1 MIVSHNPKQDRT
13 FKTAALFM
21 LGLMVAFIGLVTC
34 HAFRPDANWNGPFG
48 TVDYTKDPLTLRHL
62 AALERRNAR

>member
-21 LGLMVAFIGLVTC
+21 LGLMVAFVGLVTC
-34 HAFRPDANWNGPFG
+34 RAARPDANWNGPFG
-48 TVDYTKDPLTLRHL
+48 TVDYTKHPLTIRYLR
-62 AALERRNAR
+62 ALERRDAQ